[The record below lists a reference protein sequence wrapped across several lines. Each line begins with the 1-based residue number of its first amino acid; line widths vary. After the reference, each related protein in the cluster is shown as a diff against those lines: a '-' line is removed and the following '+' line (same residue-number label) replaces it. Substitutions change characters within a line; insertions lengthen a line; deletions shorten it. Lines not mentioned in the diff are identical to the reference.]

1 MFNSKSISMFI
12 TALAAFGLSASA
24 YAGSYQAINVS
35 NGGTISGKIGFT
47 GQADNP
53 ILKISKDQELCG
65 SNIKADYYIVDNKGG
80 LKNAIVAID
89 KIDRGKSYDKSA
101 IIKFDNSKCMFV
113 PHVTVAVKGQKLGV
127 NNSDPIL
134 HNTHLYH
141 GPKNRTLYNLA
152 LPLQNKMIK
161 KKLKRAGNVTVKCDA
176 HEWMLGYVY
185 VAEHPYAEVTSAN
198 GSFSIKDIPPGDY
211 TVKIWHEKLGEIRKP
226 VTVKAGATSS
236 LNYAYSN

>member
-1 MFNSKSISMFI
+1 MCNRKSITTVISV
-12 TALAAFGLSASA
+12 LAAFGLCAST
-24 YAGSYQAINVS
+24 YAGPYQVVNIS
-35 NGGTISGKIGFT
+35 NGGAISGKISFT

-53 ILKISKDQELCG
+53 ILEIGKDQELCG
-65 SNIKADYYIVDNKGG
+65 TSIKADYYIVGTNGG
-80 LKNAIVAID
+80 LKNAVVAIENID
-89 KIDRGKSYDKSA
+89 KGKSYDKAA
-101 IIKFDNSKCMFV
+101 IIKLDNNKCMFE
-113 PHVTVAVKGQKLGV
+113 PHVTVAIKGQKLGV

-141 GPKNRTLYNLA
+141 GPKERTLYNLA

-185 VAEHPYAEVTSAN
+185 VAEHPYAEVTSAD

-211 TVKIWHEKLGEIRKP
+211 TVKIWHEKLGELHKP
-226 VTVKAGATSS
+226 VTVNAGATTGLDHAFSK
-236 LNYAYSN
+236 